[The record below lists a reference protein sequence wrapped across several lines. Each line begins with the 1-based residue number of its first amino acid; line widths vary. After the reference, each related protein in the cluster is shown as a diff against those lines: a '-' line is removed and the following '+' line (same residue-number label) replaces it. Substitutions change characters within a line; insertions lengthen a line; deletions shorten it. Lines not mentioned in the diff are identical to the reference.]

1 MCLCLCG
8 EHSYTSLLFCLGSS
22 HAGIALR
29 DAQSPSKTGTQL
41 SVTAIACPTLPPAA
55 PGRSLG
61 HSRST
66 ACICL
71 EIWASRQVRATE
83 KQRGSWEGTLA
94 FPPRNI
100 TWLTRAI
107 ALQTLISKH
116 KGDVQNA
123 YLRMP
128 SVPCNR
134 VAMET

>member
-22 HAGIALR
+22 HACIALR

-41 SVTAIACPTLPPAA
+41 SATAIACPTLPPAA

-66 ACICL
+66 ACICQGT
-71 EIWASRQVRATE
+71 WASRQVRITE
-83 KQRGSWEGTLA
+83 KQGGSWEGTLA

-100 TWLTRAI
+100 TWLTQAI
-107 ALQTLISKH
+107 VLQTLISNH

-128 SVPCNR
+128 SFPCKR